1 MLIKLPFFFVSNLDT
16 ILIKENGVAFRPL
29 RKFCQLFVAVSF
41 DTAKN
46 SGIMRTKSC
55 FSARRQPVFA
65 ALRSRPV
72 HSLTHND
79 CTRYSTISQ
88 MVKYHLFLSYS
99 NYTQKSRPQG
109 LELLWAVTN
118 FRAIDEGIL

>member
-1 MLIKLPFFFVSNLDT
+1 MGYGSFNDRRSLKASIDVVYTTSLAFHFHCGTMAMKRNRFAQIVSKLDT

-55 FSARRQPVFA
+55 FSARRQPVLA
-65 ALRSRPV
+65 APGAARY
-72 HSLTHND
+72 
-79 CTRYSTISQ
+79 TR
-88 MVKYHLFLSYS
+88 
-99 NYTQKSRPQG
+99 
-109 LELLWAVTN
+109 
-118 FRAIDEGIL
+118 